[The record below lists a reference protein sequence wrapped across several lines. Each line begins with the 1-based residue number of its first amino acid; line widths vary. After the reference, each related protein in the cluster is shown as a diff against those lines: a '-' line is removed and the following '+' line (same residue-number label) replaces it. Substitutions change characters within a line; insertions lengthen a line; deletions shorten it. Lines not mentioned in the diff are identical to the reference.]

1 MESLCIPDPLG
12 LPKRFFAN
20 LWLRPCISFS
30 CFVLLNLYVL
40 DKAKI
45 SLGTNFGNPN
55 LRAKLDMLKSF
66 ITGWGT
72 THPRITH
79 LSWLIPDY
87 SSPKD
92 SSLDDSSLNYSYPD
106 YSSLDYS
113 SPKNSFPDYTSN
125 MVRGPSGPL
134 EHFHMCVGIGRFSM
148 KSTFKSCFL
157 GIIWRI
163 PKLNWPRVPYLYLFG
178 SITYILTGPSQGLKI
193 RGGW

>member
-20 LWLRPCISFS
+20 LCLWLRPCISFS

-40 DKAKI
+40 DEAKF

-92 SSLDDSSLNYSYPD
+92 SSLDDSSLNYSYPE

-113 SPKNSFPDYTSN
+113 SPKNSSPDFTFN

-148 KSTFKSCFL
+148 KSTFKSWL
-157 GIIWRI
+157 LLRDNLANT
-163 PKLNWPRVPYLYLFG
+163 PKLNWPRVYLDQIQLYSVMPEGEKHWG
-178 SITYILTGPSQGLKI
+178 SQ
-193 RGGW
+193 